1 MIGETREA
9 IEAYCV
15 AVGLVVYEWNDLHE
29 KLARLFALVREGD
42 RQETLT
48 EWYAIRSDTRQ
59 REKLRCAITETTSG
73 RWKKSPRAPDD
84 LKWLLD
90 RADKLANDRNNAIHA
105 PCSLY
110 LRGDGSYEVMAAV
123 RSANAGTARQK
134 PSGKRP
140 SYRVPLV
147 RRICGA
153 SRPVCRNARTG
164 DGLAGQLRMTRATK
178 NSISGG
184 PLGSEPQMTGL

>member
-1 MIGETREA
+1 MIRETREA

-15 AVGLVVYEWNDLHE
+15 AVGLVVYEWNDLHD

-59 REKLRCAITETTSG
+59 REKLRCAMTETTSD
-73 RWKKSPRAPDD
+73 RWKRSPRVPDD

-90 RADKLANDRNNAIHA
+90 RADKLASDRNNAIHA

-110 LRGDGSYEVMAAV
+110 LRGDGSSEVMAAV
-123 RSANAGTARQK
+123 RSANAGNRRAKNLEGKDLLIEFHWCAAYAVRLGQFAGMLAPAMASPDLYEWPARPK
-134 PSGKRP
+134 IPSRADFSGV
-140 SYRVPLV
+140 S
-147 RRICGA
+147 RR
-153 SRPVCRNARTG
+153 
-164 DGLAGQLRMTRATK
+164 
-178 NSISGG
+178 
-184 PLGSEPQMTGL
+184 

>member
-29 KLARLFALVREGD
+29 KLAGLFALVRGGD

-48 EWYAIRSDTRQ
+48 EWYAIRSDTKQ
-59 REKLRCAITETTSG
+59 REKLRCAIIETTSD

-90 RADKLANDRNNAIHA
+90 RTDKLAGDRNNAIHA

-110 LRGDGSYEVMAAV
+110 LYGHTLDPDGTV
-123 RSANAGTARQK
+123 RANVVTLA
-134 PSGKRP
+134 PD
-140 SYRVPLV
+140 V
-147 RRICGA
+147 
-153 SRPVCRNARTG
+153 
-164 DGLAGQLRMTRATK
+164 AGQVVQLPVKDNQFVHKGT
-178 NSISGG
+178 S
-184 PLGSEPQMTGL
+184 

>member
-1 MIGETREA
+1 MIRGTHEA

-29 KLARLFALVREGD
+29 QLARLFALVREGD
-42 RQETLT
+42 RQESLT

-59 REKLRCAITETTSG
+59 REKLRSAVAETTSG

-90 RADKLANDRNNAIHA
+90 RADKLASDLSLSHA

-110 LRGDGSYEVMAAV
+110 LRGDGSLIRGDGGGKLYYSV
-123 RSANAGTARQK
+123 
-134 PSGKRP
+134 PSGTLP
-140 SYRVPLV
+140 PQLVHPLS
-147 RRICGA
+147 GA
-153 SRPVCRNARTG
+153 SSVP
-164 DGLAGQLRMTRATK
+164 
-178 NSISGG
+178 
-184 PLGSEPQMTGL
+184 E